1 MVKEIRLELINS
13 ITHLITRR
21 IKFKKKEIIFEQN
34 SSRNNTYVLLK
45 GKIKLSF
52 LLPNGNEINLGFYNA
67 KNVILASTD
76 NRYPFMSLFK
86 VEAVEDCLLGVVPV
100 ESIENNEYLYKII
113 TRYYDIIFKKV
124 YLQMIDL
131 LSKNKLESLYCIF
144 IRLANTYGIKV
155 YNGIKINI
163 KLSNIDLA
171 GYIGTSKETVSRLMS
186 EMKNLDLIVIENKYI
201 VLKDINY
208 MKKKVNY
215 YNNLEE
221 LYIV

>member
-1 MVKEIRLELINS
+1 MVKEIRVELINS
-13 ITHLITRR
+13 ITPLITRN
-21 IKFKKKEIIFEQN
+21 IKFKKKDIIFEQN
-34 SSRNNTYVLLK
+34 SPRNNTYILLK

-52 LLPNGNEINLGFYNA
+52 LLPHGEEINLGFYNA

-86 VEAVEDCLLGVVPV
+86 VEAIEDCLLGVVPV
-100 ESIENNEYLYKII
+100 SSIENNEYIYKII

-144 IRLANTYGIKV
+144 IRLANTYGIEV
-155 YNGIKINI
+155 PNGIKINI

-171 GYIGTSKETVSRLMS
+171 GYIGTSKETISRLIR

-201 VLKDINY
+201 ILKDINY
-208 MKKKVNY
+208 MKREIQY
-215 YNNLEE
+215 YNDLEE